1 MASSLLTGNIEFEGE
16 EDSGKLSLSQ
26 DETDLPTIH
35 GSQSNDESST
45 SSVQLPST
53 PTLKNAI
60 LKWPSQKRERPKTKK
75 RVSFDEAAIER
86 KRGKVS
92 RRPRRRRNVRV
103 AASPLRDFVA
113 VMVIFLFT
121 ALFSTLLRDAQR
133 QAQEDFLNRKAQKG
147 TLSSRRKRWQQRQK
161 ILIQQPVEEESVETI
176 IFDESFIVSS
186 EQSSQS
192 ESQIKEEDNRKVQRP
207 LQTDDEDSVENVEDF
222 VIQPSDRS
230 EDTASNLET
239 TDGEVPKDDTN
250 LNTESSIHIHDESAY
265 PEQKG
270 EDTTDD
276 IRTEE
281 RVEL

>member
-1 MASSLLTGNIEFEGE
+1 MASSLLTGNVEF
-16 EDSGKLSLSQ
+16 EDSGELSLSQ

-35 GSQSNDESST
+35 ESQSNDESST

-53 PTLKNAI
+53 PTQKNAI

-161 ILIQQPVEEESVETI
+161 IQIQQPVEEESVETI

-192 ESQIKEEDNRKVQRP
+192 ESQIEEEDNREVQRL

-222 VIQPSDRS
+222 VIQPSDSS
-230 EDTASNLET
+230 EDTACNLET

-250 LNTESSIHIHDESAY
+250 LNTESSVHIHDESAY
-265 PEQKG
+265 SEQKG